1 MRTVGIGIIGLGTVG
16 GGTFRLIERHR
27 DKYREAY
34 GIEVA
39 VVRAC
44 SLDETAAR
52 ELGVGEG
59 VWTSDWREV
68 TGCPEVDIV
77 VEVIGGEHPATEIFE
92 DAFAHGKHVV
102 TANKALLGRHVDE
115 LATAAAHAG
124 VQIRCEAACGG
135 GIPIVNALEHA
146 LIGNEALTVAG
157 ILNGTTNYILSRM
170 ASEGLGYDEVLA
182 DAQRLGYAEADPT
195 ADVDGFDAASK
206 LAILSSIAFHTRVT
220 TDDVYMQGIRNVS
233 AADIEQARELG
244 YVVKLLA
251 VGRNTPSGVDVRVH
265 PTMIPA
271 DHQLAA
277 VNGAMNAVFVVGDAV
292 GETMFYGA
300 GAGAFPTASAIVGD
314 VLELAAPLAHGQQL
328 APENEPFARVLPI
341 RSIED
346 LTTRFYIR
354 LTVADRVGA
363 LAPVV
368 AEFAR
373 AGVSISQ
380 INQLQD
386 GEGTSCSVAFLT
398 HRALERDVDAVCAA
412 LDELPE
418 VENVASVIRIE
429 DIEKWSDGTEAN

>member
-251 VGRNTPSGVDVRVH
+251 VGRNTESGVDVRVH

-314 VLELAAPLAHGQQL
+314 VLELAAPIAHGQQL

-354 LTVADRVGA
+354 LSVADRVGA

-418 VENVASVIRIE
+418 VERVASVIRIE
-429 DIEKWSDGTEAN
+429 DIEKWSEGVEAN

>member
-52 ELGVGEG
+52 ELGVSEG

-251 VGRNTPSGVDVRVH
+251 VGRNTESGVDVRVH

-314 VLELAAPLAHGQQL
+314 VLELAAPIAHGQQL

-354 LTVADRVGA
+354 LSVADRVGA

-368 AEFAR
+368 AKFAR

-418 VENVASVIRIE
+418 VELVASVIRIE
-429 DIEKWSDGTEAN
+429 DIEKWSEGVEAN